1 MTGYEPSYEAQLQAQ
16 TLHTVFS
23 ALGGLQMYGNDGGP
37 CITMDDIASV
47 RRTQRHTERDG
58 KRYLYTMNVT
68 VSVSRVE
75 LK

>member
-1 MTGYEPSYEAQLQAQ
+1 
-16 TLHTVFS
+16 
-23 ALGGLQMYGNDGGP
+23 MYGNDGGP